1 MKIFCIGRNYA
12 AHAAEM
18 KAEKPSRPLVF
29 MKPPTAL
36 LVNNKPFYI
45 PDFTQEVHHEIEL
58 VIKISKNGRHIDPTF
73 AADYIESVGL
83 GIDFTAR
90 DLQAQLKAKGHPWEI
105 SKGFDSSAPISGE
118 FLSLNEFEH
127 AQDIEFGLR
136 KNGELVQ
143 YGRTKDLLFPFEE
156 LIVYI
161 SRFFRLQKGD
171 LIFTGTPE
179 GVGQV
184 NIGDELVGFV
194 KTREGEREML
204 VCRVK

>member
-18 KAEKPSRPLVF
+18 NAERPDQPMIF

-45 PDFTQEVHHEIEL
+45 PDFTQNVHHEIEL
-58 VIKISKNGRHIDPTF
+58 VIRVTKNGRHIDPQF
-73 AADYIESVGL
+73 AADYIDAIGL

-90 DLQAQLKAKGHPWEI
+90 DLQAKLKAKGHPWEI

-118 FLSLNEFEH
+118 FLSLHEFSDP
-127 AQDIEFGLR
+127 AAIEFGLR
-136 KNGELVQ
+136 KNGEEVQ
-143 YGRTKDLLFPFEE
+143 LGNTKDLLFPFEE

-161 SRFFRLQKGD
+161 SKYFRLQKGD

-179 GVGQV
+179 GVGQIQ
-184 NIGDELVGFV
+184 IGDELTGYVRTKVGE
-194 KTREGEREML
+194 KLML
-204 VCRVK
+204 SCRVK

>member
-58 VIKISKNGRHIDPTF
+58 VIKVSKNGRHIDPSF
-73 AADYIESVGL
+73 AADYIASIGL

-118 FLSLNEFEH
+118 FLLLNEFENT
-127 AQDIEFGLR
+127 QDIEFGLR
-136 KNGELVQ
+136 KNGLLVQ
-143 YGRTKDLLFPFEE
+143 HGRTKDLLFPFEE

-161 SRFFRLQKGD
+161 SKFFRLQKGD

-204 VCRVK
+204 ICRVK

>member
-18 KAEKPSRPLVF
+18 KAEKPTRPLVF

-58 VIKISKNGRHIDPTF
+58 VIKISKNGRHIDPSF
-73 AADYIESVGL
+73 AADYIESIGL

-90 DLQAQLKAKGHPWEI
+90 DLQSELKAKGHPWEI
-105 SKGFDSSAPISGE
+105 SKGFDSSAPISGD
-118 FLSLNEFEH
+118 FLPLTDFEDPL
-127 AQDIEFGLR
+127 AIEFGLR

-143 YGRTKDLLFPFEE
+143 QGNTSDLLFPFEE

-161 SRFFRLQKGD
+161 SKFFRLQKGD

-179 GVGQV
+179 GVSRV
-184 NIGDELVGFV
+184 EIGDELMGFV
-194 KTREGEREML
+194 NTKTGEKKML